1 MNRQRSLI
9 FVFAAIGIIS
19 ILLPWFSANTFGFAV
34 HVNGFHSWGILTF
47 ACFVAAA
54 VIALAGKKTVALN
67 HPTWLMALLCG
78 ALALL
83 SVIMFIAASGTDN
96 APDFVSPQF
105 GMGVW
110 IAFIAAAGI
119 IVFAWIYRNGAKNS

>member
-9 FVFAAIGIIS
+9 FVFAAIGIVS
-19 ILLPWFSANTFGFAV
+19 TLLPWFSANTFGFTV

-47 ACFVAAA
+47 VGFVAAA
-54 VIALAGKKTVALN
+54 VIAVVGKKTVAFN
-67 HPTWLMALLCG
+67 RPTWLISLLCG

-83 SVIMFIAASGTDN
+83 SVIMFLVSSGTDN
-96 APDFVSPQF
+96 PEFVSPQF
-105 GMGVW
+105 GIGVW